1 MKCRILLN
9 KIVKCRFLLIYFVC
23 PGIVQG
29 PTKTTAE
36 EDEFDLSQ
44 HDGRNLAFQMKNSNV
59 QPSPCPNGVPP
70 RGLM

>member
-1 MKCRILLN
+1 MSNSIEQNCLMQDSAYI
-9 KIVKCRFLLIYFVC
+9 FC